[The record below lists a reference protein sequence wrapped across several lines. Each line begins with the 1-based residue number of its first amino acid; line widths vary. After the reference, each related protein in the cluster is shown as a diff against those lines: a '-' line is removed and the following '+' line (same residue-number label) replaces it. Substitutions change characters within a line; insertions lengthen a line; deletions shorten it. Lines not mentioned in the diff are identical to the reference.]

1 MLFIHKQSYKFPLC
15 FLDKSIITLKRQHDT
30 EVSDRVP
37 GGCWRCSSLPSVTR
51 ADPPSCVTLDFQA
64 RRQVS
69 GRRGRHP
76 SSPSVQRKAGIDS
89 IPQRGAVSTTPMRQ
103 ELFVF
108 PKSFWEAV
116 IFFPLTR
123 PPVDAPCIRF
133 LAVGKIRLENLSKH
147 LFPGPVPSSPAAPCQ
162 QLQQPRGEGRRGARR
177 GWTPDAPSFRGSR
190 PHVCQPPTVSALT

>member
-1 MLFIHKQSYKFPLC
+1 MCDPGLPGSTSGVRKERSASLVTFCPEKGW
-15 FLDKSIITLKRQHDT
+15 
-30 EVSDRVP
+30 DRLHSSE
-37 GGCWRCSSLPSVTR
+37 RCRFNHAHAPR
-51 ADPPSCVTLDFQA
+51 AVC
-64 RRQVS
+64 
-69 GRRGRHP
+69 
-76 SSPSVQRKAGIDS
+76 
-89 IPQRGAVSTTPMRQ
+89 
-103 ELFVF
+103 F

-123 PPVDAPCIRF
+123 PPVDAPSIRF
-133 LAVGKIRLENLSKH
+133 LAVGKIRLENHSKH